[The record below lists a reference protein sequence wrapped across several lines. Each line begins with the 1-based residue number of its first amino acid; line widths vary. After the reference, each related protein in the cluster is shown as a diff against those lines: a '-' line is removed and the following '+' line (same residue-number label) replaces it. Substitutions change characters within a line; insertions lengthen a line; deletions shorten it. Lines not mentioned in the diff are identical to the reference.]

1 MEKDVEVVYN
11 FCNELLTTRRVS
23 DVTFQAA
30 RTVLGG
36 DKGVVDLVGTLG
48 VYQLVAMMMV
58 VDEFPLPDSVAT
70 ELKPLKP

>member
-23 DVTFQAA
+23 D
-30 RTVLGG
+30 
-36 DKGVVDLVGTLG
+36 
-48 VYQLVAMMMV
+48 
-58 VDEFPLPDSVAT
+58 AT